1 MNKSV
6 IFFLAI
12 VLLAIPACSLFD
24 THPDRDFSDW
34 PRYRVSMEYDYG
46 DIAYKATHTCTK
58 PQTRYPFRSIQYYCI
73 LDTLRGPKDTICY
86 DSSPFSLVRYEFKNE
101 KGGTTIVLN
110 DGTIITRNAYLKM
123 NLYHSDS
130 VYVECFFSR
139 ENAFRYYQEY
149 SQDLGVPSGVNER
162 IQADYIK
169 TNYIS
174 RSKKLYEHKA
184 LSNIR
189 FLFLPSM
196 SDSLAFSFQFEG
208 ECLDEGSLPD
218 SIIVKVRGTIDIYQD
233 YFESKE
239 YTDYYPHYSGVLN

>member
-86 DSSPFSLVRYEFKNE
+86 DSSPFSLVKDEYKNE
-101 KGGTTIVLN
+101 RGGTTIVLN
-110 DGTIITRNAYLKM
+110 DGTQISRNVYVKM

-130 VYVECFFSR
+130 VYVECFLSR
-139 ENAFRYYQEY
+139 ENVFRYNQDY
-149 SQDLGVPSGVNER
+149 SQGVGVPSGISDR
-162 IQADYIK
+162 IKPDFIK

-174 RSKKLYEHKA
+174 LAKTFYEHKQ

-189 FLFLPSM
+189 YHFLPST

-218 SIIVKVRGTIDIYQD
+218 SIMVKIRGTIDIYQD
-233 YFESKE
+233 YFKAKE
-239 YTDYYPHYSGVLN
+239 YTDYYSHYSSILY